1 MKCSRFSRVDVQ
13 GTVDSRIRD
22 NYVMPPAVG
31 SAPAWP
37 AGGTGGWRG
46 NSSELT
52 IFSRGRVMELS
63 NYEIVRYPSG
73 QVVIIRAGLTPS
85 GTPSSGPRDVIGS
98 YRSDGEAQ
106 SALAR
111 LIAGSA
117 QAARK
122 SSQAA

>member
-1 MKCSRFSRVDVQ
+1 
-13 GTVDSRIRD
+13 
-22 NYVMPPAVG
+22 
-31 SAPAWP
+31 
-37 AGGTGGWRG
+37 
-46 NSSELT
+46 
-52 IFSRGRVMELS
+52 MELS

-73 QVVIIRAGLTPS
+73 QVVIMRAGLTP
-85 GTPSSGPRDVIGS
+85 GGAPSTGPRDVIGS
-98 YRSDGEAQ
+98 YRSEGEAQ